1 MLRLHQRRNT
11 CAGGCTFFSAEQLAN
26 RTGVLCQIDLELMQS
41 VEVSSHSLD
50 SRCLQD
56 TVVKGEHWKHHLALP
71 IFFLVIKISAEMFQL
86 QLFVQKFIK
95 FDQGG
100 GHHP

>member
-41 VEVSSHSLD
+41 VEVLD
-50 SRCLQD
+50 SICLQD
-56 TVVKGEHWKHHLALP
+56 TVIKGEHWKHHNLALQ
-71 IFFLVIKISAEMFQL
+71 IFFVLVIKISAEMFQL
-86 QLFVQKFIK
+86 QFFVQKFIK